1 MKQTFRQWLNEK
13 EGVET
18 EYQKFFKKKCE
29 EYNVKSPSELSAE
42 DKKKFFAEIEKEWTG
57 DAESVKKSKEESEK
71 SDEKEVN
78 ESADKVLEDILKD
91 VNSLY
96 SKFDKAEQKIKIFSQ
111 SKLTEIKVKLMDL
124 LEK

>member
-1 MKQTFRQWLNEK
+1 MRQTFRQWINEK

-18 EYQKFFKKKCE
+18 EYQKFFKKKLE
-29 EYNVKSPSELSAE
+29 KYGVKSPSELSAE
-42 DKKKFFAEIEKEWTG
+42 DKKKFFAEVEKEWAG
-57 DAESVKKSKEESEK
+57 DEEDVKKSKEDSEK
-71 SDEKEVN
+71 SEVN
-78 ESADKVLEDILKD
+78 ESADKVLEELLKE

-96 SKFDKAEQKIKIFSQ
+96 NKFDKAEQKIKIFSQ